1 MRTPIQLVLS
11 VLFLAL
17 TAAPA
22 RADLITYNTFGAVGA
37 LYPDF
42 PDNPLG
48 VSEGDPIHLVLP
60 VDYDAPDLCGQ
71 PGKGLYQLPSF
82 GAMMELNGTIY
93 EHVGGFVEVNNA
105 AGNCAFPG
113 DDQTGVVIR
122 VLVGNL
128 FGGGMTLFGPSH
140 VGETLPNPLFPFANA
155 GGVFWGW
162 GRPIR
167 RGPFRRHSCPGGRA
181 GACDAASAVRRTCG
195 TRNSPAPSTLS
206 GQSLAQRAGR
216 RRKAGVDGV
225 SERHIPRVTRLPHSH
240 THPFFVVE
248 PSAGVGDRQR
258 HRGQALGGRVDDH
271 HGVLLPRLAGLLVR
285 TPPQRSTTFSPR

>member
-1 MRTPIQLVLS
+1 
-11 VLFLAL
+11 LFLAL
-17 TAAPA
+17 TAAPT
-22 RADLITYNTFGAVGA
+22 RADLIIYDMFGAVGA

-128 FGGGMTLFGPSH
+128 FGGGITLIGQSH

-155 GGVFWGW
+155 GGF
-162 GRPIR
+162 
-167 RGPFRRHSCPGGRA
+167 
-181 GACDAASAVRRTCG
+181 
-195 TRNSPAPSTLS
+195 L
-206 GQSLAQRAGR
+206 
-216 RRKAGVDGV
+216 
-225 SERHIPRVTRLPHSH
+225 
-240 THPFFVVE
+240 
-248 PSAGVGDRQR
+248 GVGDGPFAEVHFDDIRAQGVVPEPATLLLLSGGLAALVTRWRRQ
-258 HRGQALGGRVDDH
+258 L
-271 HGVLLPRLAGLLVR
+271 
-285 TPPQRSTTFSPR
+285 